1 MAESAT
7 AQAAWLWLC
16 TARKVT
22 SGSISFTVALV
33 SVDDTMGMESNT
45 AASWRSSTPFIT
57 FVLCYAIFVDQFIFA
72 IIVPVAPF
80 TLEQRNHVPAESVQQ
95 WIAVLLGIYGAAQFI
110 CSPICGWIADNTPN
124 RKLPFR
130 IGLIAIISSTVM
142 LWLAPSI
149 QVAVLARVI
158 QGAADAIVWV
168 TSLAIMADTVGQEHV
183 GEYMGYIAIGV
194 NAGSVIGPLLGGVVF
209 AKLGYNAVFIMAM
222 ITLAGDVALRFL
234 MLEKPVSQP
243 GTNISSLEMAEV
255 RFATDEDNDAYEHD
269 GKSML
274 EVNVTVSVHS
284 SCSSLPRLLQPPR
297 SKGRPETPSIY
308 GDSIAYSCTS
318 SYLDLTESTPAG
330 PPMSTTIS
338 ARKTR
343 QLPAVLTLLLSPRF
357 FVALWG
363 VFVQSVVGVSFKTAL
378 PLYLEELFGWGAIQ
392 AGLAFLPLA
401 IPSLLG
407 PLFGWT
413 ADRYGPRWVATIA
426 FAAMCPLVILLRVVS
441 DNIVHDKVVLFV
453 LLGLIGICPEAAFTP
468 LTADITAVATEFDE
482 ARGRR
487 KGASYAQAS
496 GLFSAA
502 FALGNTV
509 GPLATSGLMDIGGW
523 GTMNLVMG
531 LVTGTTAI
539 PVMLL
544 CGGWLWKK

>member
-1 MAESAT
+1 
-7 AQAAWLWLC
+7 
-16 TARKVT
+16 
-22 SGSISFTVALV
+22 
-33 SVDDTMGMESNT
+33 
-45 AASWRSSTPFIT
+45 
-57 FVLCYAIFVDQFIFA
+57 
-72 IIVPVAPF
+72 
-80 TLEQRNHVPAESVQQ
+80 
-95 WIAVLLGIYGAAQFI
+95 
-110 CSPICGWIADNTPN
+110 
-124 RKLPFR
+124 
-130 IGLIAIISSTVM
+130 
-142 LWLAPSI
+142 
-149 QVAVLARVI
+149 
-158 QGAADAIVWV
+158 
-168 TSLAIMADTVGQEHV
+168 MADTVGQEHV

-222 ITLAGDVALRFL
+222 ITLAGDVVLRFL

-243 GTNISSLEMAEV
+243 GINTSTLEMAEV
-255 RFATDEDNDAYEHD
+255 RLAHNEENDAFEHD
-269 GKSML
+269 AKSML
-274 EVNVTVSVHS
+274 KVNVTISVHS
-284 SCSSLPRLLQPPR
+284 SCSSLPELLQPPPPRPTGR
-297 SKGRPETPSIY
+297 SETPSIY

-318 SYLDLTESTPAG
+318 SYLDLTESMPAG

-343 QLPAVLTLLLSPRF
+343 QLPAVLSLLLSPRF

-378 PLYLEELFGWGAIQ
+378 PLYLGDLFGWGAIQ

-407 PLFGWT
+407 PLFGWM

-426 FAAMCPLVILLRVVS
+426 FAAMCPLVILLRIVS
-441 DNIVHDKVVLFV
+441 QNTVHDKVVLFV

-468 LTADITAVATEFDE
+468 ITADITAVATEFD
-482 ARGRR
+482 AAKGRR

-509 GPLATSGLMDIGGW
+509 GPLATSGLMEVGGW

-531 LVTGTTAI
+531 VVTGASAI
-539 PVMLL
+539 PIVLL